1 MTQDDETRRSDAPGS
16 RARRVPTSRADR
28 DRRRPR
34 NERGARSARNTRG
47 AQSAPTAPATRTGG
61 ARRVAGGRRKRPQ
74 PGKVVFKVILAS
86 LLSLGLATGLGVV
99 LIYNNWNSNIDTQDL
114 GAQLGNDR
122 PTEED
127 TGPKKPM
134 NILVMG
140 TDTRSGKG
148 NGIDGEAG
156 GGLSDTT
163 ILFHL
168 SADRTF
174 AYGISVPRDTAVIR
188 PTCYKEDGE
197 EIAAATGYEK
207 WNAAFAYGGPA
218 CTIRQFEQATNVRI
232 NKYVLVDFNQF
243 RDMVNAL
250 DGVEVCIPEDID
262 DNTHNIH
269 LKAGTR
275 EIKGQEALTYVRA
288 RYRIGDGTDP
298 NRTRRQQAFIGSMIN
313 KALTAGMIARPDRLI
328 GFMNAAS
335 SSLHTDFK
343 NIAQMAD
350 LAVTAKGIGA
360 DNIKFITTPWVYSD
374 KVSSGI
380 EWTPEVDK
388 LWQLVRKDRPLTP
401 EFLKDALSAGDKPDG
416 TPSATDTASQSPSD
430 SANPSDTGTPSGTPG
445 GTPGD
450 TASDGTQTPPATP
463 GGLSASGREA
473 AGLCT

>member
-1 MTQDDETRRSDAPGS
+1 MTQDVETRRPDAPGS

-28 DRRRPR
+28 RRPR
-34 NERGARSARNTRG
+34 SERRARRG
-47 AQSAPTAPATRTGG
+47 RTGG
-61 ARRVAGGRRKRPQ
+61 AGKRVAGGRRKAPQ

-86 LLSLGLATGLGVV
+86 LMSLGLTTGLGVV
-99 LIYNNWNSNIDTQDL
+99 LVYNNWNGNIDTQDVS
-114 GAQLGNDR
+114 GQLGTDR

-168 SADRTF
+168 SADRKF

-188 PTCYKEDGE
+188 PSCYREDGS
-197 EIAAATGYEK
+197 EIAAATGYAK
-207 WNAAFAYGGPA
+207 WNAAFAVGGPA
-218 CTIRQFEQATNVRI
+218 CTIRQFEQATNIRI

-262 DNTHNIH
+262 DETHNIH

-275 EIKGQEALTYVRA
+275 EIKGNEALTYVRA

-388 LWQLVRKDRPLTP
+388 LWQLVRRDKPLTP

-416 TPSATDTASQSPSD
+416 SPTVSDAATQSPSGPASPSDTASQ
-430 SANPSDTGTPSGTPG
+430 TGTPGTPG
-445 GTPGD
+445 TTPSNGV
-450 TASDGTQTPPATP
+450 TPPVVP
-463 GGLSASGREA
+463 EGLSASGREA

>member
-1 MTQDDETRRSDAPGS
+1 MTQDENGGARTTAGS

-28 DRRRPR
+28 AALRRTTKDSRAGKR
-34 NERGARSARNTRG
+34 RG
-47 AQSAPTAPATRTGG
+47 
-61 ARRVAGGRRKRPQ
+61 GGRRKAPQ
-74 PGKVVFKVILAS
+74 PGKVVVKVILAS
-86 LLSLGLATGLGVV
+86 LLSLGLLTGVGVV
-99 LIYNNWNSNIDTQDL
+99 MVYNNWNSNIDNQEL
-114 GAQLGNDR
+114 ASQLGDDR
-122 PTEED
+122 PTEVD

-140 TDTRSGKG
+140 TDSRSGKG

-163 ILFHL
+163 ILFHI

-174 AYGISVPRDTAVIR
+174 AYGISIPRDTAAIR
-188 PTCYKEDGE
+188 PTCIRKDGS
-197 EIAAATGYEK
+197 EIAAATGYSK
-207 WNAAFAYGGPA
+207 WNAAFAVGGPA
-218 CTIRQFEQATNVRI
+218 CTIRQFEQLANVRI
-232 NKYVLVDFNQF
+232 NKYVVVDFNQF
-243 RDMVNAL
+243 KDMVNAL
-250 DGVEVCIPEDID
+250 DGVEVCIPEAID

-313 KALTAGMIARPDRLI
+313 KALTAGMLARPDHLI
-328 GFMNAAS
+328 GFMNAAT
-335 SSLHTDFK
+335 SSLQTDFK

-388 LWQLVRKDRPLTP
+388 LWQLVRRDKPLTP
-401 EFLKDALSAGDKPDG
+401 EFLKDALSAGDKTDGSSSADPSQSTSGAPSATNSPSG
-416 TPSATDTASQSPSD
+416 TPSGQP
-430 SANPSDTGTPSGTPG
+430 TGTPSGTPS
-445 GTPGD
+445 GTPTD
-450 TASDGTQTPPATP
+450 TATDGATP
-463 GGLSASGREA
+463 GSTGLSAAGRHA
-473 AGLCT
+473 AGLCS